1 MPNGRKSAS
10 PWLERG
16 MKILIDMNLSPQW
29 AGFLADSGVEAVHWS
44 SIGAAD
50 AGDAEIFTYAG
61 AHDFTV
67 LTNDLD
73 FGCIL
78 AVTHGDKPSVVQIRA
93 GALGPDRI
101 GGTVLGAIKQLSE
114 DIEKGALVTI
124 DLNRT
129 RLRLLPLSGA

>member
-29 AGFLADSGVEAVHWS
+29 AD
-44 SIGAAD
+44 
-50 AGDAEIFTYAG
+50 
-61 AHDFTV
+61 
-67 LTNDLD
+67 
-73 FGCIL
+73 
-78 AVTHGDKPSVVQIRA
+78 
-93 GALGPDRI
+93 ALGPDRI